1 MPETARSKPLE
12 IWFQDE
18 ARVGQQGTLTR
29 IWAERGTRPRAPRDT
44 RYIWSY
50 IFGAVCPERAEA
62 AALIMPHADTQAM
75 SAHLAEIAKT
85 VASGAHALLILDG
98 AGWHGSAELEV
109 PDNITLLKLPPYS
122 PELNPMENVW
132 AYLRANKLAISVFD
146 NYEQIVDR
154 CCEAWN
160 FFANDKTAIT
170 SITTRQWAKTVND
183 LRSMELLCKRQNRNH
198 VNHYQTMGQNGQRL
212 GPFLTARPCQKPPAK
227 PLRFWQVF
235 VTV

>member
-1 MPETARSKPLE
+1 
-12 IWFQDE
+12 
-18 ARVGQQGTLTR
+18 
-29 IWAERGTRPRAPRDT
+29 
-44 RYIWSY
+44 
-50 IFGAVCPERAEA
+50 
-62 AALIMPHADTQAM
+62 M

-109 PDNITLLKLPPYS
+109 PANITLLKLPPYS

-183 LRSMELLCKRQNRNH
+183 
-198 VNHYQTMGQNGQRL
+198 
-212 GPFLTARPCQKPPAK
+212 
-227 PLRFWQVF
+227 
-235 VTV
+235 